1 MISERRHKLDK
12 IDYEAI
18 CERCNIV
25 CPEMRSVTEYI
36 RNISAKNS
44 NVRNT
49 VKKLK
54 NGDMSAV
61 KKFMELHLK
70 TALMLSLSA
79 AEKSGLP
86 FDELFSEAVL
96 VISKRADDLAN
107 QRVKTRTSVSS
118 LIQKRLKKYI
128 FEQEQENCISCELP
142 RCIIVCDTECLI
154 MRRLCKPELHE
165 LINKALYSLPKR
177 YEYILNMKYG
187 INNHKYTVEQ
197 IAKQYKLSKQ
207 RIYVEEKSAL
217 KMLRKSK
224 EYSEMLR
231 MYLDMA

>member
-1 MISERRHKLDK
+1 MLTMPK
-12 IDYEAI
+12 IRSL

-36 RNISAKNS
+36 RNISTKDS

-54 NGDMSAV
+54 SGDMSAV

-79 AEKSGLP
+79 AEESGLP
-86 FDELFSEAVL
+86 LDELFSEAIS
-96 VISKRADDLAN
+96 VISERADDLVN
-107 QRVKTRTSVSS
+107 QRVKKRISVSS
-118 LIQKRLKKYI
+118 LIQKRLQKYI
-128 FEQEQENCISCELP
+128 FEQEQENCISCELA
-142 RCIIVCDTECLI
+142 RYIIACDAERLI
-154 MRRLCKPELHE
+154 MRRLCKPELCE
-165 LINKALYSLPKR
+165 LINKALHSLPER
-177 YEYILNMKYG
+177 FEYILNMKYG
-187 INNHKYTVEQ
+187 INNRKYTVEQ
-197 IAKQYKLSKQ
+197 IAKQFKLSKQ
-207 RIYVEEKSAL
+207 RIYVEEKNAL
-217 KMLRKSK
+217 KMLRESK

>member
-1 MISERRHKLDK
+1 MDK
-12 IDYEAI
+12 IDYETI

-54 NGDMSAV
+54 SGDMSAV

-70 TALMLSLSA
+70 TALMLSSSA
-79 AEKSGLP
+79 AEESGLP
-86 FDELFSEAVL
+86 LGELFSEAVS
-96 VISKRADDLAN
+96 VISKRAVDLAN
-107 QRVKTRTSVSS
+107 QRVKTKTSVSS

-128 FEQEQENCISCELP
+128 FEQENCISCDLA
-142 RCIIVCDTECLI
+142 RYITVCDAERLI

-165 LINKALYSLPKR
+165 LINKALYSLPER
-177 YEYILNMKYG
+177 SEYILNMKYD

-207 RIYVEEKSAL
+207 RIYVEEKNAL
-217 KMLRKSK
+217 KMLRESK

>member
-1 MISERRHKLDK
+1 MDK
-12 IDYEAI
+12 IDFEAI
-18 CERCNIV
+18 YERCNIV
-25 CPEMRSVTEYI
+25 CPGMRSVTEYI

-54 NGDMSAV
+54 SGDMSAV

-70 TALMLSLSA
+70 TALIVSLSA
-79 AEKSGLP
+79 AEESGLP
-86 FDELFSEAVL
+86 LDELFSEAVL
-96 VISKRADDLAN
+96 VIWERADDLAN
-107 QRVKTRTSVSS
+107 QRVKNRMSVSA

-128 FEQEQENCISCELP
+128 FKQKQENCLSCELP
-142 RCIIVCDTECLI
+142 RCIVVCDTERLI

-177 YEYILNMKYG
+177 FEYILNMKYG
-187 INNHKYTVEQ
+187 INKRKDTVDQ
-197 IAKQYKLSKQ
+197 IAKQLNLSKQ
-207 RIYVEEKSAL
+207 RIYVEEKNAL
-217 KMLRKSK
+217 KMLRESK

-231 MYLDMA
+231 IYLDMS